1 MYIYVIYFYIKLQIK
16 ISNIYDKLCSE
27 LSVILQKKTKM

>member
-16 ISNIYDKLCSE
+16 ISNIHDKFCSE
-27 LSVILQKKTKM
+27 LSVILQKKTIM